1 MRTTSLSIGLMTLLA
16 VSTVTLLCASAGAQ
30 QETILHSFSKTAGDG
45 AFPTTSLL
53 LDASGNLYGSAS
65 GGKYSS
71 GMVFELTPT
80 EGGSWSEN
88 ILYNFDGKDGFGG
101 PMIFDASGNLFGASY
116 VGGPNGG
123 GDVFELTSS
132 PAGGWT
138 EQVLHSFSRE
148 GSDRGYVSAGV
159 IFDASGNL
167 YGTTAFGG
175 PHGSGSV
182 YELSPA
188 SGGGWTSRDLYIFPA
203 SGLDGFTPYAGVT
216 FDRAGNLYGT
226 TYVGG
231 AFGAGT
237 VYELS
242 PTAGGG
248 WIEKVIY
255 SFNDHNY
262 QSGYYPSASL
272 LIDASGNLYSTTTQG
287 GPHKGGTVFELSPTS
302 GGGWTQS
309 VLYGFGAGKD
319 GSDPSGVI
327 FDAAG
332 NLYGTTMT
340 GGTYGYGTV
349 FELSP
354 HAGGSWIETILY
366 EFGSSTTDGVYPEAG
381 LVRDASGNLYGT
393 THAGGVFGYGTVFE
407 ITP

>member
-1 MRTTSLSIGLMTLLA
+1 MTLLA
-16 VSTVTLLCASAGAQ
+16 ISAVTLPCTPAAAQ
-30 QETILHSFSKTAGDG
+30 QEAILHSFSKTGGDG
-45 AFPTTSLL
+45 AFPTASLL
-53 LDASGNLYGSAS
+53 LDASGNLYGGAS
-65 GGKYSS
+65 GGEFSS
-71 GMVFELTPT
+71 GIAFELIPAA
-80 EGGSWSEN
+80 GGTWTEN
-88 ILYNFDGKDGFGG
+88 ILYVFDARNGFGG
-101 PMIFDASGNLFGASY
+101 GSFIFDASGNLFGTSY
-116 VGGPNGG
+116 TGGPNGG
-123 GDVFELTSS
+123 GAVYELSPSS
-132 PAGGWT
+132 GGWT

-175 PHGSGSV
+175 PHGSGTV

-188 SGGGWTSRDLYIFPA
+188 SGGGWTRKDLHIFPA
-203 SGLDGFTPYAGVT
+203 SGPDGSIPYPGVI
-216 FDRAGNLYGT
+216 FDAAGNLYGT

-231 AFGAGT
+231 TFGAGT

-242 PTAGGG
+242 PSTAGG
-248 WIEKVIY
+248 WTEKVIY

-272 LIDASGNLYSTTTQG
+272 LIDAAGNLYSTTTQG
-287 GPHKGGTVFELSPTS
+287 GPHKGGTVFELSPTA
-302 GGGWTQS
+302 GGGWTGR

-332 NLYGTTMT
+332 NLYGTTIT

-354 HAGGSWIETILY
+354 QAGGTWIENILY
-366 EFGSSTTDGVYPEAG
+366 NFGSSSTDAVYPEAG

-393 THAGGVFGYGTVFE
+393 TDAGGAYGYGTVFE